1 MPPQTA
7 GRALDVAWQWLPTR
21 ALPEKHH
28 NDLKFS
34 GALSDADHKLTK
46 IKTKLT

>member
-7 GRALDVAWQWLPTR
+7 GRALDVAWQWLLTR
-21 ALPEKHH
+21 ALPEKPH

-34 GALSDADHKLTK
+34 GALSDADHKLTE